1 MSKFSFFFSE
11 IEEAVKRKSV
21 SYADFIQDLSEESL
35 EAPDLPVKPKIAEI
49 PENEELSEID
59 EIPELEQLP
68 ITKAETPKR
77 TPRRRRK
84 EFKLKIWKIF
94 GHREKSKF

>member
-1 MSKFSFFFSE
+1 MIQTSVPKNFKQKSSFLSKFSFFSE

-68 ITKAETPKR
+68 IPKAETPKR
-77 TPRRRRK
+77 TPRRRRQ
-84 EFKLKIWKIF
+84 
-94 GHREKSKF
+94 S